1 MKVFGVGRFVAD
13 PALYEVADTNVCK
26 FSLAVNEYR
35 KVAGERKKYAHFFDF
50 EIWDKAA
57 ELIHKYRRKGDLIEF
72 YGTARQQKW
81 NDKETGEP
89 RSKVVFRMDDFT
101 FLPASTSPSYRAAQ
115 NDKVEDVDDVD
126 DDDVD
131 EEKPF

>member
-13 PALYEVADTNVCK
+13 PVLYAVGDTNVCK

-89 RSKVVFRMDDFT
+89 RSKIVFRMDDFT
-101 FLPASTSPSYRAAQ
+101 FMPSSTAPASTKTV
-115 NDKVEDVDDVD
+115 NDFEVEDKDN
-126 DDDVD
+126 VD
-131 EEKPF
+131 EDETNEDPF